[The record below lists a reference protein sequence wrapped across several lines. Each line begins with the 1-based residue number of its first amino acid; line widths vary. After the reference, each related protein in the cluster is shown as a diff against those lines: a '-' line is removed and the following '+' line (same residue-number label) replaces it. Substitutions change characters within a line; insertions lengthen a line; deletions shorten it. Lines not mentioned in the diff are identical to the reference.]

1 MKLKTY
7 LFIDNIVEVFLCT
20 ALGLEKKT
28 KKLVPDYI
36 FTKLSQNKHGFI
48 SVRNQTKTNNE
59 DKI

>member
-28 KKLVPDYI
+28 KKLIASSRLHLYKTL
-36 FTKLSQNKHGFI
+36 TK
-48 SVRNQTKTNNE
+48 
-59 DKI
+59 